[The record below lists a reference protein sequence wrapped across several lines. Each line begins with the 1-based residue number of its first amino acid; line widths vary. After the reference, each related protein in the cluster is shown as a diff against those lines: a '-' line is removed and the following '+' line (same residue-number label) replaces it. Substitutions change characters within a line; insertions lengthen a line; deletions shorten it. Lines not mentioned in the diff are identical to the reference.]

1 MRDDY
6 YYDFSRRS
14 SRERPSRSAVMFLAD
29 FFMTLLT
36 AVVAVLFVLTFVV
49 PHVRPAY
56 LGILP
61 VLGLVAQWIYVV
73 AVVLMLYWIVRWQWW
88 RASAMVVLVAVG
100 AADVSLYYKPEIRRI
115 YGEPRYDR
123 SAIRIMSYN
132 VRGFYTDDGSA
143 YTLDS
148 VASFVR
154 RFNPDILCFQEFSIP
169 HGRSR
174 GEVDSLLGGYGSSI
188 VDSRTSGGAPV
199 TVSMFSRYRILRSEV
214 MELHPAD
221 SVHSSG
227 KALWADLLVDKDTV
241 RVFNVHLNSTSI
253 NSADN
258 DYIMNH
264 RYMSDTARHSKLWN
278 IVHRLNA
285 NTVSR
290 SVDVDS
296 IASAR
301 RSSPVATVVCGDF
314 NDTPMSYAY
323 RTLAEGMKD
332 AFRECGRGYS
342 HTFRG
347 FYNTL
352 RIDFVLLDEERF
364 DVVSYAAPDSLVW
377 SDHLPV
383 CVRAKL
389 RN

>member
-1 MRDDY
+1 MSDDY

-14 SRERPSRSAVMFLAD
+14 GRERPSRSVAMLFVDFL
-29 FFMTLLT
+29 MTLLT
-36 AVVAVLFVLTFVV
+36 AVVAVVFVLTLVV

-61 VLGLVAQWIYVV
+61 VLGLVAPWTYAV

-88 RASAMVVLVAVG
+88 RASAMIVLVAVG
-100 AADVSLYYKPEIRRI
+100 AADVSLYCKPQIRRS

-132 VRGFYTDDGSA
+132 VRGFYTDNGASF
-143 YTLDS
+143 TVDS
-148 VASFVR
+148 VAALVR
-154 RFNPDILCFQEFSIP
+154 RFNPDILCFQEFNVP
-169 HGRSR
+169 HDYTLG
-174 GEVDSLLGGYGSSI
+174 GVDSLFGGYGNHVVVSRSDDSS
-188 VDSRTSGGAPV
+188 PV
-199 TVSMFSRYRILRSEV
+199 TVAMFSRYRILRSET
-214 MELHPAD
+214 MELHSAD
-221 SVHSSG
+221 SVRSSG

-241 RVFNVHLNSTSI
+241 RVFDVHLNSTSI

-290 SVDVDS
+290 SIDVDS
-296 IASAR
+296 IAAAR
-301 RSSPVATVVCGDF
+301 RSSPAATVVCGDF

-323 RTLAEGMKD
+323 RALAEGMKD
-332 AFRECGRGYS
+332 AFRECGSGYS
-342 HTFRG
+342 YTFRG
-347 FYNTL
+347 FYNSL

-364 DVVSYAAPDSLVW
+364 DVVSYAAPDSVRW

-383 CVRAKL
+383 FVRAKL
-389 RN
+389 KN